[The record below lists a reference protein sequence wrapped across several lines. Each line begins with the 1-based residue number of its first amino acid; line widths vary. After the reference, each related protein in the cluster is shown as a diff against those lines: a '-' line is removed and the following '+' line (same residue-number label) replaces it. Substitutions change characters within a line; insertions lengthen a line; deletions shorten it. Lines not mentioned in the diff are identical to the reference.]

1 MDIKE
6 RFNKMINIKNIS
18 DFIFLISF
26 YNLYFISFSLFFN
39 NFNYIYL
46 IGNIAIIL
54 LFFSK
59 NLLSKKIDLILN
71 FVLLGLISI
80 LFIIYFNQYILGYKI
95 LMNNV
100 FNISQS
106 LTSYK
111 YNFYSINAL
120 LSSQKSALFII
131 CLINS
136 LLFSL
141 VIFNLFRFF
150 KGFLILLINIPLIL
164 LSIYFEIPFNN
175 VCIILMI
182 LLNISFISLNIY
194 LNSNGYKNNLK
205 RMKMKNISILLSF
218 SLLFG
223 GSISL
228 ISSQYSSLSSVSNIS
243 SNIRDYFNN
252 PINEKDNS
260 QNKNDSNS
268 NVENNDNNDSSNDS
282 KDEAGKII
290 SKVPILLIIL
300 IFIFAII
307 LLIPIF
313 LIIKE
318 IIKRKNNKKLL
329 NSSDIKILIKSNY
342 LESIKI
348 LRKLGI
354 KYQNKGYLE
363 YVNDLKDFDEIYKN
377 LYLESSKIYL
387 KSAYSENNIDNEEI
401 KIIKEFYK
409 ETLSLLITKSK
420 GIKKVYWR
428 VIRKYE

>member
-6 RFNKMINIKNIS
+6 RLKKIINIKNIS

-46 IGNIAIIL
+46 IGNIVIIL

-141 VIFNLFRFF
+141 IILNLFRFF

-164 LSIYFEIPFNN
+164 LSIYFEISFNN
-175 VCIILMI
+175 VCIILII

-205 RMKMKNISILLSF
+205 RMKLKNISILLSF

-387 KSAYSENNIDNEEI
+387 KSAYSENNIDNDEI
-401 KIIKEFYK
+401 KLIKEFYK
-409 ETLSLLITKSK
+409 ESLSLLITKSK

>member
-6 RFNKMINIKNIS
+6 RLKKMINIKNIS

-46 IGNIAIIL
+46 IGNIVIIL

-141 VIFNLFRFF
+141 IILNLFRFF

-164 LSIYFEIPFNN
+164 LSIYFEISFNN
-175 VCIILMI
+175 VCIILII

-205 RMKMKNISILLSF
+205 RMKLKNISILLSF

-387 KSAYSENNIDNEEI
+387 KSAYSENNIDNDEI
-401 KIIKEFYK
+401 KLIKEFYK
-409 ETLSLLITKSK
+409 ESLSLLITKSK

>member
-205 RMKMKNISILLSF
+205 RMKIKNISILLSF

-290 SKVPILLIIL
+290 SKVPILLIIF

-313 LIIKE
+313 LIIKK
-318 IIKRKNNKKLL
+318 IIKRKNDKKLL

-363 YVNDLKDFDEIYKN
+363 YVDDLKDFDEIYKN